1 MKSLPKFLQMIPTL
15 FLSLLLAVIVWA
27 LAVTADDPTEEHAFP
42 STLPVQVVGL
52 DEALMVVSLS
62 PESVT
67 VNLSA
72 PASIWAELRRDPSPI
87 NVEANLVGLDVGTH
101 TVPAEVTVNL
111 TPVRVTDVLPR
122 NVTVRLDAYL
132 EREMTITLDTIGIP
146 SIGFEAEPAR
156 LDSTSVVISGPATEV
171 EMVDSVR
178 TEINIQDLSQSVVT
192 TLPLVPYDAD
202 GRVIRG
208 ITLSPTEVVVNQP
221 IKQMGGYR
229 NLVVKVVVEG
239 QVEDGYRITNV
250 SSFPAVVTV
259 FSEEP
264 ELVDALPGFVDTEP
278 LDITGANDD
287 VDVYLRLVLPEGVN
301 VVGDIQ
307 VVLVQVGIA
316 AIQDSMRIEG
326 LPIELIGIPEGF
338 RVAISPE
345 TIDVIVSGPLP
356 VLRRMTREDIRVF
369 IDISDAVEGSYQRVP
384 QIELYIMSVVV
395 ESALPESVEV
405 VIEVLDPEATPE
417 AEENGI
423 IWITATPNPTP
434 EITPTPTE
442 GSEDEE

>member
-1 MKSLPKFLQMIPTL
+1 MKSLQKILQIIPTL
-15 FLSLLLAVIVWA
+15 LLSVLLAVIVWA

-42 STLPVQVVGL
+42 STLPVQVAGL
-52 DEALMVVSLS
+52 DDALMVVSMS

-72 PASIWAELRRDPSPI
+72 PASIWAQLRRDPSPI
-87 NVEANLVGLDVGTH
+87 NVEANLDGLDVGTH

-111 TPVRVTDVLPR
+111 SPVRVTNVLPR

-132 EREMTITLDTIGIP
+132 ERDMLITLDTIGIP
-146 SIGFEAEPAR
+146 SIGFEGEAAR
-156 LDSTSVVISGPATEV
+156 LDITSVLLSGPATEV
-171 EMVDSVR
+171 EMVESVR
-178 TEINIQDLSQSVVT
+178 AEINIQDLSQSLVT

-202 GRVIRG
+202 GRVVRG

-259 FSEEP
+259 FSEQP

-278 LDITGANDD
+278 LDISGANDD

-301 VVGDIQ
+301 VVGATQ
-307 VVLVQVGIA
+307 VVLVQIGIA

-326 LPIELIGIPEGF
+326 LAIELVGIPEGF
-338 RVAISPE
+338 RVAISPD

-395 ESALPESVEV
+395 ESSLPESVEV
-405 VIEVLDPEATPE
+405 VIEVLDPEATPP
-417 AEENGI
+417 ADDNGI

-434 EITPTPTE
+434 VMTPTPTDDQNN
-442 GSEDEE
+442 GD

>member
-1 MKSLPKFLQMIPTL
+1 MKRLQKILQMIPTL
-15 FLSLLLAVIVWA
+15 FLSLLLAVIVWT
-27 LAVTADDPTEEHAFP
+27 LAVTADDPTEEQAFP
-42 STLPVQVVGL
+42 SSLPVQVVGL
-52 DEALMVVSLS
+52 DEALMVVSMS

-67 VNLSA
+67 ANLSA
-72 PASIWAELRRDPSPI
+72 PSSIWAQLRRDPSPI
-87 NVEANLVGLDVGTH
+87 IVEVNLAGLDIGTH

-111 TPVRVTDVLPR
+111 SPVRVIDVLPR

-132 EREMTITLDTIGIP
+132 ELEVPITLDTIGIP
-146 SIGFEAEPAR
+146 AIGFEAEPAR
-156 LDSTSVVISGPATEV
+156 LDTTSVVVSGPATEV

-178 TEINIQDLSQSVVT
+178 AEINIQDLSQSLVT
-192 TLPLVPYDAD
+192 TLPLVPYDVD

-208 ITLSPTEVVVNQP
+208 ITLSPAEVVVNQP

-239 QVEDGYRITNV
+239 QVEDGYRVTNV

-259 FSEEP
+259 FSEQP

-326 LPIELIGIPEGF
+326 LPIELVGIPEGF

-384 QIELYIMSVVV
+384 QIELYIISVVV
-395 ESALPESVEV
+395 ESSLPESVEV
-405 VIEVLDPEATPE
+405 VIEELDPEATPE
-417 AEENGI
+417 PDQNGT

-434 EITPTPTE
+434 QATPTPTPYLN
-442 GSEDEE
+442 DEE